1 MDDGWTNL
9 TPEQRARLKD
19 FWRTPMSLM
28 INALHHDGLETHP
41 RLPNHSL
48 FEGKGLW
55 MCRLG
60 IEPGTRMYLGIG
72 RELFILGEPRRRSRC
87 LRRWS
92 ISRRPGAVGGWGQLG
107 ERR

>member
-28 INALHHDGLETHP
+28 INALHHDGLETYP

-72 RELFILGEPRRRSRC
+72 RELFILGGAPSPEPLSQALVHFEKTRGSWR
-87 LRRWS
+87 LG
-92 ISRRPGAVGGWGQLG
+92 PVG
-107 ERR
+107 